1 MNDYVVI
8 ITILFRWRR
17 ILNAVNLLLQVYKN
31 YKIIK
36 AIQNKHQLIWSICNK
51 NRMKYLRLY
60 NALLTS
66 RTTLTFCS

>member
-31 YKIIK
+31 YKIINE
-36 AIQNKHQLIWSICNK
+36 IQNKHQLI
-51 NRMKYLRLY
+51 
-60 NALLTS
+60 
-66 RTTLTFCS
+66 